1 MVEYLLSSTECFN
14 MHQRLLAYITSRHSD
29 RFWFIG
35 SRVLRFICSPQ
46 NPLYSNSSSICTH
59 KHYAATPQRF
69 LTKQIFMNLQTA
81 FCQKRKL
88 KKKKVW
94 LTEAALLQFTSRSN
108 KAVITSELWKQE
120 KNTKRHLELVV
131 VVRLLR
137 RAEFDTC
144 ANYNLM
150 ALL

>member
-1 MVEYLLSSTECFN
+1 MEWLQLLFSSTTSWLSDMINTRRREQWWSTCLAPPEWYN
-14 MHQRLLAYITSRHSD
+14 MNQRLLAYFTSRRSD

-46 NPLYSNSSSICTH
+46 NPLYSNSICTH

-120 KNTKRHLELVV
+120 KKIQNVTWS
-131 VVRLLR
+131 
-137 RAEFDTC
+137 
-144 ANYNLM
+144 
-150 ALL
+150 